1 MSNTT
6 CQNPPEEAI
15 TPSVEVTLAS
25 LPTRNS
31 IDCFAEPTFRELRSS
46 IRRVLSR
53 VLAEHE
59 SHEGQLRKCRA
70 PSHLMCLYSCNLM
83 HGREDYAM
91 ATITD
96 EEMRVFKEASTLAI
110 ANFREYELV
119 KIGQLAKDLRTILEA
134 SKSRLQRAR

>member
-1 MSNTT
+1 MS
-6 CQNPPEEAI
+6 
-15 TPSVEVTLAS
+15 
-25 LPTRNS
+25 
-31 IDCFAEPTFRELRSS
+31 
-46 IRRVLSR
+46 
-53 VLAEHE
+53 
-59 SHEGQLRKCRA
+59 
-70 PSHLMCLYSCNLM
+70 LYSLQSVD
-83 HGREDYAM
+83 GREGYLM